1 MMMKVMIKWFHTL
14 HDSYATQFRDARVLA
29 GGNFSPDFTPV
40 SRSRVGALA
49 SAPPPPPPHTMR
61 TLCLLALLSSA
72 MALAPSRPCVARRP
86 VLQQASAAALG
97 LLLHPSA
104 SSAAEKKPSLKEVV
118 GQLDASTPK
127 EERNAAGDKADHFP
141 KIGFEGGQ
149 GQGKKVVFTVPHDN
163 LSPPDF
169 SYIEYMWIK
178 DASSGAII
186 TARKFRGSDPDLT
199 ITAFGNSGQKLTAAS
214 KDNKFGIWE
223 GTFIVP

>member
-1 MMMKVMIKWFHTL
+1 M
-14 HDSYATQFRDARVLA
+14 
-29 GGNFSPDFTPV
+29 P
-40 SRSRVGALA
+40 
-49 SAPPPPPPHTMR
+49 

-141 KIGFEGGQ
+141 KIVFEGGQ

>member
-1 MMMKVMIKWFHTL
+1 M
-14 HDSYATQFRDARVLA
+14 S
-29 GGNFSPDFTPV
+29 
-40 SRSRVGALA
+40 
-49 SAPPPPPPHTMR
+49 
-61 TLCLLALLSSA
+61 TLCLLALPSA
-72 MALAPSRPCVARRP
+72 MALAPSRPCVAARRP
-86 VLQQASAAALG
+86 VLQQASAALG

-118 GQLDASTPK
+118 AQLDASTPK

-141 KIGFEGGQ
+141 KIAFEGGQ
-149 GQGKKVVFTVPHDN
+149 GQGRKVVFTVPHDN

-169 SYIEYMWIK
+169 SYIEFMWIK

-214 KDNKFGIWE
+214 KDDKFGIWE
-223 GTFIVP
+223 GTFVVP